1 MKFVYFSMIEIQGFQ
16 INMIIKRHI
25 EKRLRFPKAEKLK
38 RTLMFQTTNDGRSK
52 VKVYNIKVAKLLRQR
67 DYQIT
72 SEFEASDK

>member
-25 EKRLRFPKAEKLK
+25 ENRLRFPKAEKLK
-38 RTLMFQTTNDGRSK
+38 RTLMSQTTNDGRSN

-72 SEFEASDK
+72 SEFEASDT